1 MTFPPPPY
9 LQSHVKRLVE
19 VRFFVIRS
27 CKDITI
33 KVLIADANAKNV
45 IPQKKKKEK
54 REGDF
59 KGGVFK

>member
-1 MTFPPPPY
+1 MTFPSPPY
-9 LQSHVKRLVE
+9 LQSHVERLVE

-45 IPQKKKKEK
+45 IPEKKEERK
-54 REGDF
+54 ERGRF
-59 KGGVFK
+59 